1 MTILSLTENRKDLVN
16 AITSVTGRKMRYQ
29 GPPTFVFTDGT
40 FSVTREGDLEV
51 KDFKKNVDVLKQ
63 LAAQKLIDN
72 SWDEDRDKL
81 SIDLPMKRY
90 CPRSLTYLLQIIW
103 GKEELINKAVGTRVG
118 FKISQ
123 EFISK
128 LREEPPTSVSEF
140 LFSWNEAGGEEATK
154 GISFDDEK
162 IYFTGFPYTED
173 PEWIKAYTDLAAA
186 IGNEACIARR
196 IKFAKPEVDNDIET
210 S

>member
-51 KDFKKNVDVLKQ
+51 KDFKKNVDVLKL